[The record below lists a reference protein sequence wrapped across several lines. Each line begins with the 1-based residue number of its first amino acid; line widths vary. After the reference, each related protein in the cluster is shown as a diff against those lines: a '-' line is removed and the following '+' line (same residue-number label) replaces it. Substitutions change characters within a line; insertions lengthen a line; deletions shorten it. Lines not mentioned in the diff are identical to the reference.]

1 MTKVSPF
8 LAQEHVNI
16 DVKIDG
22 RSKKEN
28 AAEIELPIQKL
39 CPLFLW
45 YRQES
50 IYSLNLLFL
59 FYVCVLGIYGEVAE
73 QILRPFLLESGFWAN
88 F

>member
-39 CPLFLW
+39 CPLFL
-45 YRQES
+45 
-50 IYSLNLLFL
+50 
-59 FYVCVLGIYGEVAE
+59 
-73 QILRPFLLESGFWAN
+73 
-88 F
+88 